1 MMEKRIFTIQGMHCA
16 ACAAAI
22 ERAVKKLPGSEE
34 AYVNFAASELSF
46 AGSDSDEDVIKAV
59 AKAGFS
65 GERFVKQTSP
75 QKDAAVQKEESA
87 EKKELYKLLTAWIS
101 GLLLILCHH
110 LFTSPLAEMLLLLP
124 VLYAGG
130 KFFTGGIP
138 ALFRGAPDMNSLIA
152 VGVLSG
158 LIYSLICF
166 FFFPGKPL
174 FFDAGAMILMLVM
187 LGKFLEA
194 RSKRKAAGAV
204 RSLAALA
211 PESALEL
218 LNDGSE
224 RKISVDDVMPGM
236 KFKVLPG
243 TKIPADGKVLS
254 GNSSCD
260 ESMFTGESL
269 PAEKHPGSSVFGGSI
284 NNEGVLIIEGES
296 RCDDSMLSRIIATV
310 RQAQG
315 SRAPI
320 ARIADRVAGF
330 FVWAV
335 LGIAAV
341 TLVLHLLLGSPF
353 ASALNHALGVLV
365 IACPCSLGLA
375 TPIALI
381 CGIGKGASSGI
392 LIKNGAVMEE
402 MAKIK
407 AVVFDKTGT
416 LTTGDFSITDILVL
430 EEKWNSDRVLAIAAG
445 LEKNVTHPLGKAV
458 VEEAAKRM
466 IEAPEISEIEN
477 IPGYGIKGV
486 FAGKKFEI
494 CRDDDKNI
502 SAKGKS
508 SMVLKEYGTT
518 VGKILLNDTLRE
530 EAPETVKALQ
540 KMGLHV
546 EMLTGDNP
554 GAAAS
559 VAEKL
564 ALDGYH
570 AGLMPADKSAI
581 IKRLKAL
588 YGSVA
593 MVGDGINDAPA
604 LAASDAGIAVGSG
617 SAAAIEAAEVV
628 LISNNLKNVPAAFEL
643 SRRTMRIIKQNLF
656 WAFAYN
662 MIGIPLAAGVF
673 GAFLSFANVSPVF
686 CAAAMGAS
694 SVTVVLNALRL
705 RVQNFSTAAPNLR

>member
-16 ACAAAI
+16 ACAAAV
-22 ERAVKKLPGSEE
+22 ERAVKKLPGADEV
-34 AYVNFAASELSF
+34 YVNFAASELAF
-46 AGSDSDEDVIKAV
+46 TGTDSDDDIIKAI

-65 GERFVKQTSP
+65 GKRFVKEHRP
-75 QKDAAVQKEESA
+75 QQEAVSREEHRA
-87 EKKELYKLLTAWIS
+87 EKQELWNLLTAWGA
-101 GLLLILCHH
+101 GLLMMLCHH
-110 LFTSPLAEMLLLLP
+110 LFKSPLAEAALLP
-124 VLYAGG
+124 FVLYGG
-130 KFFTGGIP
+130 RKFFTGGIP
-138 ALFRGAPDMNSLIA
+138 ALFRGNPDMNSLIA
-152 VGVLSG
+152 VGVFSG
-158 LIYSLICF
+158 VIYSVVCL
-166 FFFPGKPL
+166 FFFPGSPL
-174 FFDAGAMILMLVM
+174 FFDAGAMIIMLVM

-194 RSKRKAAGAV
+194 RSKRKAADAV
-204 RSLAALA
+204 RTLAALA
-211 PESALEL
+211 PERALEL
-218 LNDGSE
+218 LKDGSE
-224 RKISVDDVMPGM
+224 REIPVEEVMPGM

-243 TKIPADGKVLS
+243 SKVPADGKVLS

-260 ESMFTGESL
+260 ESMFTGESV
-269 PAEKHPGSSVFGGSI
+269 PAEKHPGSSVMGGSI

-296 RCDDSMLSRIIATV
+296 RSDDSMLSRIIDAV
-310 RQAQG
+310 REAQG

-320 ARIADRVAGF
+320 AGIADRVAGG
-330 FVWAV
+330 FVWGV
-335 LGIAAV
+335 LGIAVV
-341 TLVLHLLLGSPF
+341 TFTVHLLLGSPF
-353 ASALNHALGVLV
+353 PSALNHALGVLV

-392 LIKNGAVMEE
+392 LIKSGAVMEA

-430 EEKWNSDRVLAIAAG
+430 KEKWDNDRLLAIAAG

-458 VEEAAKRM
+458 LGEAAKRM
-466 IEAPEISEIEN
+466 IEAPEITEIEN

-486 FAGKKFEI
+486 FAGRKFEI
-494 CRDDDKNI
+494 CRDDDKNA

-508 SMVLKEYGTT
+508 SMVLKENGVTI
-518 VGKILLNDTLRE
+518 GKILLSDTLRE
-530 EAPETVKALQ
+530 DAFAAVKALQ
-540 KMGLHV
+540 NMGLHV

-559 VAEKL
+559 VAENL

-570 AGLMPADKSAI
+570 AGLMPAEKSTI
-581 IKRLKAL
+581 IKKLKAQ

-628 LISNNLKNVPAAFEL
+628 LISNNLKNVPAAFDL

-662 MIGIPLAAGVF
+662 MVGIPLAAGVF
-673 GAFLSFANVSPVF
+673 GALLPFAEVSPVF